1 MAIEVQEVIPALPV
15 EETVKVEIPK
25 IQQREGY
32 IEVVPGDGPWA
43 KAANDIFDG
52 DFTGLSWVI
61 FFILFL
67 IFLKPII
74 WFAKWIFIGFFI
86 LMAVKFYYA

>member
-25 IQQREGY
+25 IQHREGY

-43 KAANDIFDG
+43 TAANDILDG

-61 FFILFL
+61 FAILFL
-67 IFLKPII
+67 IFLKPIL
-74 WFAKWIFIGFFI
+74 WFARFIFIGFLVAITNYF
-86 LMAVKFYYA
+86 FC